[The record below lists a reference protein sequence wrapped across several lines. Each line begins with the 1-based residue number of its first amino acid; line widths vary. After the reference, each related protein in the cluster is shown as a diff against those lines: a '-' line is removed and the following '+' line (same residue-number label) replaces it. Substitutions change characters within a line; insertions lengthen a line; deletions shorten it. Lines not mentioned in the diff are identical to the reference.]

1 MILYIQIENGQPVNH
16 PAFED
21 NLLQAFGAI
30 PDNWKPFNRIE
41 QPIDLLT
48 NPFQTA
54 VNTYTLGSDGVWF
67 DSWAALDMTEAEK
80 AALIA
85 TTEANPPYPNAIL
98 DTATLQWGKPPKP
111 TDGQNYKFN
120 FITGTWDILDAPST
134 ITTPIA

>member
-1 MILYIQIENGQPVNH
+1 MSLYIQVENGQVVNH

-21 NLLQAFGAI
+21 NLIEAFGAI

-41 QPIDLLT
+41 TPILT
-48 NPFQTA
+48 DIFQTV
-54 VNTYTLGSDGVWF
+54 VNTYTLGSGGVWF
-67 DSWAALDMTEAEK
+67 DSWAVLDMTETEK

-98 DTATLQWGKPPKP
+98 DTATLQWSRPPKP

-120 FITGTWDILDAPST
+120 FITGTWDILNAEST